1 MVAGSP
7 FSMTEWIDQTDTLL
21 LSYYAGMET
30 GRAFANL
37 LFGEVSPSGK
47 LPTTYPKELSDSP
60 AHSIGQFG
68 TSTDV
73 SYAEDVYVGYRYFDT
88 YQVKPQFAFGHGL
101 SYAAFTYS
109 DLQLTA
115 HPQEITDQLQSP
127 DALPALYT
135 VKLAV
140 SNDSDITAKESVQLY
155 IAAKDSKVK
164 RPVKELR
171 GFDKKEIAA
180 HAKAAYTFALT
191 AEAFSYYD
199 IE

>member
-1 MVAGSP
+1 M
-7 FSMTEWIDQTDTLL
+7 QTCYSAKYLQV
-21 LSYYAGMET
+21 
-30 GRAFANL
+30 
-37 LFGEVSPSGK
+37 VSC
-47 LPTTYPKELSDSP
+47 LQHIQRELSDSP

-140 SNDSDITAKESVQLY
+140 SNDSDITAKKNPYSFT
-155 IAAKDSKVK
+155 
-164 RPVKELR
+164 LR
-171 GFDKKEIAA
+171 QK
-180 HAKAAYTFALT
+180 T
-191 AEAFSYYD
+191 AR
-199 IE
+199 